1 MKIILVVDD
10 SPLTRKAIRDIIEPL
25 GFSVDEAGTGCEAL
39 EYFERGGRPAAV
51 LLDVEMPEMDG
62 ISFLKILRS
71 RQDFGQPPVVMCT
84 TRAEITTIT
93 EAIESGADE
102 YVMKPFDGSILGAK
116 LEGIGLVA

>member
-1 MKIILVVDD
+1 MKTILVVDD
-10 SPLTRKAIRDIIEPL
+10 SPLIRKAIRRIIEPL
-25 GFSVDEAGTGCEAL
+25 GFNVDEAGDGCEAL
-39 EYFERGGRPAAV
+39 EYFENGGRPDAV

-71 RQDFGQPPVVMCT
+71 REDFTQPPVVMCT
-84 TRAEITTIT
+84 TRSEISTIT
-93 EAIESGADE
+93 EAIESGANE